1 MEGGQFRRVTLKSL
15 GIFLQSKGAAWSA
28 AGHHSSSLQRWAGGA
43 SLEIGEGGVLE
54 GASPGE
60 AASESEE
67 QSRWIQDEFGIHQ
80 VDLWRRLQERWRVE
94 PGRTPRFLT
103 EWVEGA
109 LTEVGTQHPR
119 LERNSVSAQRLK
131 RNHKSPSKVLI
142 PELFGTFKIENE
154 LNVQ

>member
-1 MEGGQFRRVTLKSL
+1 MPHLEKQHQNQRSRVDGFRMSLASTRWTCGGDC
-15 GIFLQSKGAAWSA
+15 
-28 AGHHSSSLQRWAGGA
+28 RW
-43 SLEIGEGGVLE
+43 
-54 GASPGE
+54 
-60 AASESEE
+60 
-67 QSRWIQDEFGIHQ
+67 
-80 VDLWRRLQERWRVE
+80 ERWRVE